1 MLGDPRAVLTG
12 THRAADKLPP
22 VLFPDTYEVN
32 AAGRMSVGGCD
43 LQDLAREY
51 GTPLYVYDEQTMRS
65 RIAEFRDTLRST
77 YPGESL
83 VLYAG
88 KAFLTKQVARLVDEE
103 EAGLDLVSG
112 GELYLAQQAGFPMDR
127 VFFPGNNKSQE
138 EVEMAA
144 AAGIGALVV
153 DSLTE
158 VDMLAAMGAGRRVRC
173 TLRVSPGIQPD
184 THSFI
189 STGQLDSKFGFSVE
203 NGQALDVLRRL
214 LAVPA
219 AQVTG
224 VHAHIGSQI
233 FDLSSYPAAA
243 ARVLDFLV
251 RARDEL
257 GFVARE
263 LSMGGGLGI
272 AYTSDQQ
279 PPRPSQFAQV
289 IADAVN
295 EGCSERGLE
304 LPRLLIEPGRSI
316 AGPAAVAVYTVGA
329 IKEIPGVRTYVSVD
343 GGMGDNIR
351 PKLYGSRYEAYKV
364 DAPDAA
370 RSTTVTIA
378 GRYCESTDI
387 LIKDAEMPPL
397 ATGDL
402 VALPANGA
410 YSLAMSSNYNY
421 NTRPA
426 VVMVR
431 DGGSRLLRR
440 RETYDDLLLTEP

>member
-1 MLGDPRAVLTG
+1 M
-12 THRAADKLPP
+12 
-22 VLFPDTYEVN
+22 LFPDTYEVN

-43 LQDLAREY
+43 LRDLAAEF
-51 GTPLYVYDEQTMRS
+51 GTPLYVYDEQTMRA
-65 RIAEFRDTLRST
+65 RISEFRDTLRST

-88 KAFLTKQVARLVDEE
+88 KAFLTKQVARLVAEE

-112 GELYLAQQAGFPMDR
+112 GELYLAQAAGFPMER
-127 VFFPGNNKSQE
+127 VYFPGNNKSKE

-158 VDMLAAMGAGRRVRC
+158 VEMLAAMDPGRRVRC

-203 NGQALDVLRRL
+203 NGQAMDTLRRL
-214 LAVPA
+214 MAVPA
-219 AQVTG
+219 VELTG

-233 FDLSSYPAAA
+233 FDLASYPAAA
-243 ARVLDFLV
+243 ERVLDFLA
-251 RARDEL
+251 RARQEL

-272 AYTSDQQ
+272 AYTSDQR
-279 PPRPSQFAQV
+279 PPRPAQFAQV

-316 AGPAAVAVYTVGA
+316 AGPAAIAVYTVGA

-351 PKLYGSRYEAYKV
+351 PKLYGSRYEAYRV
-364 DAPDAA
+364 DAPDAP
-370 RSTTVTIA
+370 RTTTVSIA

-410 YSLAMSSNYNY
+410 YSLAMASNYNY

-431 DGGSRLLRR
+431 DGQARLLRR
-440 RETYDDLLLTEP
+440 RETYADLLLTEPD

>member
-1 MLGDPRAVLTG
+1 M
-12 THRAADKLPP
+12 
-22 VLFPDTYEVN
+22 LFPDTYEVN

-43 LQDLAREY
+43 LSDLAREY
-51 GTPLYVYDEQTMRS
+51 GTPLYVYDEATMRG
-65 RIAEFRDTLRST
+65 RIAEFRDTLRAT
-77 YPGESL
+77 YPGDSL

-88 KAFLTKQVARLVDEE
+88 KAFLTKQVARLVADEG
-103 EAGLDLVSG
+103 AGLDLVSG
-112 GELYLAQQAGFPMDR
+112 GELYLARQAGFPMER
-127 VFFPGNNKSQE
+127 VFFPGNNKSRE

-144 AAGIGALVV
+144 DYGIGALVV

-158 VDMLAAMGAGRRVRC
+158 IDMLSSMDPGRGVRC

-189 STGQLDSKFGFSVE
+189 STGQLDSKFGFPVE
-203 NGQALDVLRRL
+203 TGQALDTLRL
-214 LAVPA
+214 LMAVPA
-219 AQVTG
+219 AEVTG

-243 ARVLDFLV
+243 EKVLDFLV
-251 RARDEL
+251 QALDQL
-257 GFVARE
+257 GFVAAE

-272 AYTSDQQ
+272 AYTSDQR
-279 PPRPSQFAQV
+279 PPRPAEFVQV

-295 EGCSERGLE
+295 EGCSQRGLK

-329 IKEIPGVRTYVSVD
+329 IKEIKGVRTYVSVD

-364 DAPDAA
+364 DAPDAP
-370 RSTTVTIA
+370 RDTTVTIA

-387 LIKDAEMPPL
+387 LIKDAQVPAL

-431 DGGSRLLRR
+431 NGESRLIRR
-440 RETYDDLLLTEP
+440 RETYDDLLLTEV

>member
-1 MLGDPRAVLTG
+1 
-12 THRAADKLPP
+12 

-32 AAGRMSVGGCD
+32 SAGRMSVGGCD
-43 LQDLAREY
+43 LQELAQEY
-51 GTPLYVYDEQTMRS
+51 GTPLYVYDEATMRG
-65 RIAEFRDTLRST
+65 RIAEFRDTLKST

-88 KAFLTKQVARLVDEE
+88 KAFLTKQVAALVADEG
-103 EAGLDLVSG
+103 AGLDLVSG
-112 GELYLAQQAGFPMDR
+112 GELYLAEKAGFPMER
-127 VFFPGNNKSQE
+127 VFFPGNNKSLE
-138 EVEMAA
+138 EVEMAVRHK
-144 AAGIGALVV
+144 IGALVV

-158 VDMLAAMGAGRRVRC
+158 IEMLASMQGADRVRC

-189 STGQLDSKFGFSVE
+189 STGQLDSKFGFPVE
-203 NGQALDVLRRL
+203 TGQALEALRRL

-219 AQVTG
+219 ADVTG

-251 RARDEL
+251 GARDKL

-272 AYTSDQQ
+272 AYTSDQD
-279 PPRPSQFAQV
+279 PPRPADFVHV

-295 EGCSERGLE
+295 EGCSARGLE
-304 LPRLLIEPGRSI
+304 LPRLLVEPGRSI

-351 PKLYGSRYEAYKV
+351 PKLYGSTYEAYKV
-364 DAPDAA
+364 DAPGAPRD
-370 RSTTVTIA
+370 TTVTIA

-387 LIKDAEMPPL
+387 LIKDAAMPAL

-402 VALPANGA
+402 LALPANGA

-421 NTRPA
+421 NPRPA

-431 DGGSRLLRR
+431 DGRSRLIRR
-440 RETYDDLLLTEP
+440 RETYDDLLLTDV